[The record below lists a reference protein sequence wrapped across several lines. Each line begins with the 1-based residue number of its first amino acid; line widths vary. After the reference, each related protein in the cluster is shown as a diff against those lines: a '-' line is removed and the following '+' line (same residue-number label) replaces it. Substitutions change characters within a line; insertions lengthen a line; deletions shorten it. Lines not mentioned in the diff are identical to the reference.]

1 MAVCLSVLMLFP
13 GLRGYA
19 MHNGQQGDFGKVI
32 NQLKDKNGNSKHL
45 EKNEDDGIEMQ
56 GYSNSSSLPVNND
69 GNAGKPPEPF
79 DEIDNGTMHSN
90 DDNDNK
96 VITSHGGSL
105 REPGNIKKTAINAFR
120 GNVKILKNNSAKL
133 NCITSVKKVSNRDLE
148 ELTAEKGIRSDE
160 VFTSSMVDFFSF
172 PPTSV
177 EELEKMSKL
186 GKLATEFYSLTSM
199 PRIMDSIS
207 QIDVEN
213 DLESVTSGGRNC
225 GCCSP
230 LQRKVW
236 LCGFTKLVPTFVVI
250 GVGVA
255 AFVYVCCLFTSPSS
269 EDGSRLSC
277 KEICGLVL
285 VLAIVLFSCAVVSFC
300 SICYICEPCCNG
312 FGCCCGKEYNF
323 LESSVQK
330 LKKVENFKEL
340 IKRIAFDPKKLEEND
355 FLELRNWLQP
365 KNLMVFIP
373 LDPKIGKKNSSLE
386 GKEYILS
393 LTNYLDTSHDYI
405 IPKLEE
411 GDMRKIQESVTK
423 VLDGDGVDS
432 DEVEKIVE
440 NIRSVDSSMRKI
452 QKSDLE
458 VIISN
463 WLCFLKSIKEVE

>member
-1 MAVCLSVLMLFP
+1 MLFP

-19 MHNGQQGDFGKVI
+19 MC
-32 NQLKDKNGNSKHL
+32 
-45 EKNEDDGIEMQ
+45 NEDDGIVMQ
-56 GYSNSSSLPVNND
+56 DYSD
-69 GNAGKPPEPF
+69 G
-79 DEIDNGTMHSN
+79 DTMHSN

-96 VITSHGGSL
+96 VITSYGGSL
-105 REPGNIKKTAINAFR
+105 PEPGNIDPEAIDALRN
-120 GNVKILKNNSAKL
+120 NVKILKNNSTKL
-133 NCITSVKKVSNRDLE
+133 NCIISVKNVSKDNLK
-148 ELTAEKGIRSDE
+148 ELTAEQEMCSDK
-160 VFTSSMVDFFSF
+160 VFTSSVIDFFSF

-186 GKLATEFYSLTSM
+186 GKRATEFYALPSI
-199 PRIMDSIS
+199 PRIKNSIS

-213 DLESVTSGGRNC
+213 DLESVKKRGRNC

-230 LQRKVW
+230 LRCKVC
-236 LCGFTKLVPTFVVI
+236 LGGFAKLIPTFVVI

-255 AFVYVCCLFTSPSS
+255 AIVYMRRLFTSPSS
-269 EDGSRLSC
+269 EDGSRLSR

-285 VLAIVLFSCAVVSFC
+285 ISAVGVLSWLVVSFFSFYC
-300 SICYICEPCCNG
+300 VFRPCRNG
-312 FGCCCGKEYNF
+312 FGCCCGKKYNF
-323 LESSVQK
+323 LGSSVKK

-340 IKRIAFDPKKLEEND
+340 IKRIAFDPKKLGKND
-355 FLELRNWLQP
+355 FLELKNWLQP

-373 LDPKIGKKNSSLE
+373 LDPKIGKENSSLE

-423 VLDGDGVDS
+423 VLDGGEVVDS
-432 DEVEKIVE
+432 NEVEKIVE
-440 NIRSVDSSMRKI
+440 KIRSVDSSMSKI
-452 QKSDLE
+452 QKGDLE

-463 WLCFLKSIKEVE
+463 WLYFLKSIKKTKCVEQKLKVLNVPREA

>member
-1 MAVCLSVLMLFP
+1 MLFP

-19 MHNGQQGDFGKVI
+19 MYDGQPG
-32 NQLKDKNGNSKHL
+32 
-45 EKNEDDGIEMQ
+45 KNENDGIDMQ
-56 GYSNSSSLPVNND
+56 DYS
-69 GNAGKPPEPF
+69 
-79 DEIDNGTMHSN
+79 TMHSN

-105 REPGNIKKTAINAFR
+105 SEPGDIDKTTINALR
-120 GNVKILKNNSAKL
+120 KNVKILKNNSAKL
-133 NCITSVKKVSNRDLE
+133 NCITSVKKVSEGDLAK
-148 ELTAEKGIRSDE
+148 LTAEKGIRSDE

-199 PRIMDSIS
+199 PRLVDSIS

-213 DLESVTSGGRNC
+213 DLGSVTSGGRNC

-230 LQRKVW
+230 LQRKVC
-236 LCGFTKLVPTFVVI
+236 LCGFTKLVPAFVVI

-255 AFVYVCCLFTSPSS
+255 AFGYVCCLFTSPSS

-285 VLAIVLFSCAVVSFC
+285 VLAIVIFSCAVVSCC
-300 SICYICEPCCNG
+300 SICYICDPCCNG
-312 FGCCCGKEYNF
+312 FGCCGGEKYNF
-323 LESSVQK
+323 LGSSVK
-330 LKKVENFKEL
+330 ELRKVENVEYFKKL
-340 IKRIAFDPKKLEEND
+340 INKIAFDDENPKDKNATCKDD
-355 FLELRNWLQP
+355 FLELKNWLQP

-373 LDPKIGKKNSSLE
+373 LDPKIGKKNSSSE
-386 GKEYILS
+386 VKEYILS

-423 VLDGDGVDS
+423 VLDGGEVVDS
-432 DEVEKIVE
+432 NEVEKIVE
-440 NIRSVDSSMRKI
+440 KIRSVDSSMSKI
-452 QKSDLE
+452 QKDDLK

-463 WLCFLKSIKEVE
+463 WLYFLKSIKETESI

>member
-19 MHNGQQGDFGKVI
+19 MYDGQPG
-32 NQLKDKNGNSKHL
+32 
-45 EKNEDDGIEMQ
+45 KNENDGIEMQ
-56 GYSNSSSLPVNND
+56 DYS
-69 GNAGKPPEPF
+69 
-79 DEIDNGTMHSN
+79 TMHSN

-105 REPGNIKKTAINAFR
+105 PEPGNINGTAINALR
-120 GNVKILKNNSAKL
+120 ENVKILKNNSTKL
-133 NCITSVKKVSNRDLE
+133 NCITSVKNVSKDNLK
-148 ELTAEKGIRSDE
+148 ELTAEQEIRSDK
-160 VFTSSMVDFFSF
+160 VFTSSMIDFFSF

-177 EELEKMSKL
+177 EELGKMSEL
-186 GKLATEFYSLTSM
+186 GEQATEFYSLAN
-199 PRIMDSIS
+199 IS

-213 DLESVTSGGRNC
+213 DIKSVKNGSRNC

-230 LQRKVW
+230 LRRRVC
-236 LCGFTKLVPTFVVI
+236 LCGFSKLFSAFAAIVV
-250 GVGVA
+250 VGGA
-255 AFVYVCCLFTSPSS
+255 AIFYVCRLFKSSSS
-269 EDGSRLSC
+269 EDGSKLSS
-277 KEICGLVL
+277 KERWGLVL
-285 VLAIVLFSCAVVSFC
+285 VSAVVIVHFLVVSVFSYFC
-300 SICYICEPCCNG
+300 VCRPCCNG
-312 FGCCCGKEYNF
+312 FGCCCGKKYNF
-323 LESSVQK
+323 LGSGSSVKK
-330 LKKVENFKEL
+330 LKDVRELKEVKNFEYFEKL
-340 IKRIAFDPKKLEEND
+340 IGKIAFDSKKPEDKNATCKDD
-355 FLELRNWLQP
+355 FLELKNWLQP

-373 LDPKIGKKNSSLE
+373 LDPKIGKKDSSLE

-411 GDMRKIQESVTK
+411 GDMRKIQESVIK
-423 VLDGDGVDS
+423 VLDGDGVGS

-463 WLCFLKSIKEVE
+463 WLYFLKSIKNTQGTEKIEEV